1 MITFPCEG
9 TRAIWRKK
17 GVSQAGCLTH
27 DALVLSSN
35 IPCLEDR
42 LRLLDHIRFSVSG
55 SVAVGAV
62 IGAQEGIF
70 YLLNRPQTLIA
81 TPTFGA
87 RQEIQ
92 VLLAPILV
100 YAVALAVAGLLWG
113 LVVGLMKPRS
123 FWPGDLA
130 SVRAFHWGWWA
141 FAGLGS
147 YLVLS
152 LDRPIVLRALLLPP
166 VLFLVGRVL
175 VLSLLAGLGTAFFVI
190 RRSRVGMWGRTA
202 RALVAAFS
210 ASISSLLLALWLGRL
225 AHAPLAASVGLFVCL
240 EMLLLLLLWLTLSRR
255 RLVGG
260 AVSALLPLA
269 VLVVGWLWGR
279 PGPAPADSLGH
290 LAGGLRVIL
299 ITVDTLRADRLPPY
313 GYPGVTTP
321 AVDRLSAEGVTFER
335 ARAQA
340 PWTLPSFCSMFTS
353 LNPSTI
359 GVRSGADRL
368 DDAAATMAEYLKDA
382 GYVTQA
388 IVTNAWLMRPFN
400 LHQGF
405 RGYYHFD
412 EREVA
417 SYQLSQM
424 AWYRVAVRAGLTPT
438 WQGMAR
444 TGAEPITDEAI
455 RWLVS
460 NRDARFF
467 LWLHYM
473 DPHEPYEPP
482 PQYIPVSSEPYLGVY
497 RWNSGYLERTKQRSL
512 TPSDIHQF
520 QRLYDGE
527 IQYVDH
533 NLGRLLEALDFL
545 QLTDSTLVLF
555 TSDHGEEFLE
565 HGDLGHGR
573 TVYGE
578 QLHVPLILRCPSLLP
593 AGTRVPDCV
602 RLIDVLPTVL
612 DLLDIEPVRLLQGE
626 SLVSLANAPGAGSR
640 DSYAEANRSFNSQ
653 ISLERGRY
661 KIISDQLLGGVQVFD
676 LAEDPT
682 EQEDLSRS
690 RPSVTA
696 ELSDELR
703 TAEMQNASVSA
714 RLPRSIL
721 GGRVVVDEFLRTRL
735 KALGYV
741 R

>member
-1 MITFPCEG
+1 MIP
-9 TRAIWRKK
+9 R
-17 GVSQAGCLTH
+17 
-27 DALVLSSN
+27 
-35 IPCLEDR
+35 LEDG
-42 LRLLDHIRFSVSG
+42 LRVLDHIRFSVGG
-55 SVAVGAV
+55 SVAVGAA
-62 IGAQEGIF
+62 IGAQEGVF

-92 VLLAPILV
+92 VLVAPMLV
-100 YAVALAVAGLLWG
+100 YVVTLAVGGLVWG
-113 LVVGLMKPRS
+113 AVVGLIKPRL
-123 FWPGDLA
+123 FWPGDPA
-130 SVRAFHWGWWA
+130 SARAFHWGWWA

-152 LDRPIVLRALLLPP
+152 LDRPVVLRALLLPP
-166 VLFLVGRVL
+166 VLFVVGRVL

-190 RRSRVGMWGRTA
+190 RRSRVGMWGPTVR
-202 RALVAAFS
+202 LLIAAFA
-210 ASISSLLLALWLGRL
+210 ASVASLLLALWLGRL
-225 AHAPLAASVGLFVCL
+225 AHAPLPASLGLFVCL
-240 EMLLLLLLWLTLSRR
+240 ELLLLLLLWLALSRSR
-255 RLVGG
+255 FLG
-260 AVSALLPLA
+260 VSLSA
-269 VLVVGWLWGR
+269 VLFLGVLTAGWAWGG
-279 PGPAPADSLGH
+279 PGSAPEGAEGH
-290 LAGGLRVIL
+290 VTGGLRIIL
-299 ITVDTLRADRLPPY
+299 ITVDTLRADHLPAY
-313 GYPGVTTP
+313 GYRGLTT
-321 AVDRLSAEGVTFER
+321 AALDRLAAEGVTFEQT
-335 ARAQA
+335 RAQA
-340 PWTLPSFCSMFTS
+340 PWTLPSFCSLFTS

-359 GVRSGADRL
+359 GVQSGADRL
-368 DDAAATMAEYLKDA
+368 DDAAATLAEYLADA
-382 GYVTQA
+382 GYATQA

-424 AWYRVAVRAGLTPT
+424 AWYRAANRVGLTPA
-438 WQGMAR
+438 WHGVAR
-444 TGAEPITDEAI
+444 TGAGPLTDEAI
-455 RWLVS
+455 RWLRA
-460 NRDARFF
+460 NRDRRFF

-482 PQYIPVSSEPYLGVY
+482 PQFVPASSEPYLGLY
-497 RWNSGYLERTKQRSL
+497 QGSSGYLDQTKRRSL
-512 TPSDIHQF
+512 SPADIRHF

-533 NLGRLLEALDFL
+533 NVRRLLDALDAL
-545 QLTDSTLVLF
+545 RLIDSTLVVF

-578 QLHVPLILRCPSLLP
+578 QLRVPLILRCPSLLP
-593 AGTRVPDCV
+593 AGVRVPDRV

-612 DLLDIEPVRLLQGE
+612 DLVNIEPVRPMQGE
-626 SLVSLANAPGAGSR
+626 SLLGLVQASGVGSR
-640 DSYAEANRSFNSQ
+640 DCYAEANRSFNQ
-653 ISLERGRY
+653 QTSLERGRY
-661 KIISDQLLGGVQVFD
+661 KVVSDQLLGHVQVFD

-682 EQEDLSRS
+682 EYVDVSRGE
-690 RPSVTA
+690 PALTA
-696 ELSDELR
+696 ELTEELR
-703 TAEMQNASVSA
+703 TAEMENASVAA